1 MGILSRT
8 ISEDGSVVASAL
20 DGRDIVETL
29 RRIHGSTPVI
39 TAALGRLSMGASL
52 MGIGLKGAD
61 ESITLRV
68 KGGGPA
74 GLLLAVADSGGNVRC
89 CGGNYGVELPLNSV
103 GKLDVGGAVGRE
115 GTLSVIKDL
124 KLKEP
129 YVGQIPLVSGEIG
142 EDIASYF
149 ALSEQV
155 PTVCGLGVLVDRD
168 YSVKVAGGFLI
179 QLLPFADPNC
189 IDILEK
195 NISGLASVTAMLESG
210 MDSEAIAHRCLE
222 GLSPQFLDSFTVEYR
237 CDCTKERVERALI
250 SIGTKELREM
260 AEEQE
265 VTEVSCQFCD
275 KVYKYS
281 SKELGELAKGI

>member
-1 MGILSRT
+1 MGILARA
-8 ISEDGSVVASAL
+8 ISEDGSVVVSAL
-20 DGRDIVETL
+20 EGSDIVESL
-29 RRIHGSTPVI
+29 RRIHGSTPVM
-39 TAALGRLSMGASL
+39 TAALGRLSIGASL
-52 MGIGLKGAD
+52 MGIGLKGDD

-68 KGGGPA
+68 KGDGPA
-74 GLLLAVADSGGNVRC
+74 GLLLAVSDSSGNVRC
-89 CGGNYGVELPLNSV
+89 CGGNYAVELPLNEA

-149 ALSEQV
+149 AHSEQV

-168 YSVKVAGGFLI
+168 YSVKAAGGFLI
-179 QLLPFADPNC
+179 QLLPFADPAC

-195 NISGLASVTAMLESG
+195 NVSGLPSVTAMLESG

-222 GLSPQFLDSFTVEYR
+222 GLAPQTLDIFSVEYR

-250 SIGTKELREM
+250 SIGAEELRQM
-260 AEEQE
+260 AQEQE

-275 KVYKYS
+275 KLYKYS
-281 SKELGELAKGI
+281 REDLIELSNNV